1 MITRQQKAEAQRRA
15 ADLIRT
21 AGLPITEDEAGR
33 IEVADFGLSNLE
45 KEGAQIL
52 TLVQTDRI
60 GAKVIALLPG
70 QALPEHWHPPMGADP
85 GKEETV
91 RLQWG
96 TVLIYVDG
104 PDTQH
109 AGRVPAGKEQVYSL
123 RHELVLQ
130 PADQIQFRPGQ
141 KHWFLAGAEG
151 AVVFSFSSVARDVLD
166 MFTDPEVER
175 VTEVKE

>member
-1 MITRQQKAEAQRRA
+1 MITRQQKAGAQRRA
-15 ADLIRT
+15 ADLIRA
-21 AGLPITEDEAGR
+21 AGLPITDDEADR

-45 KEGAQIL
+45 IEGAQIL

-104 PDTQH
+104 PDTLQL
-109 AGRVPAGKEQVYSL
+109 GRVPAGKERAYSL
-123 RHELVLQ
+123 RHELVLR
-130 PADQIQFRPGQ
+130 PAEQLQFRPGE
-141 KHWFLAGAEG
+141 KHWFQAGTEG
-151 AVVFSFSSVARDVLD
+151 AVLFSFSSVARDVLD
-166 MFTDPEVER
+166 MFTDPAVER
-175 VTEVKE
+175 VTKVKE